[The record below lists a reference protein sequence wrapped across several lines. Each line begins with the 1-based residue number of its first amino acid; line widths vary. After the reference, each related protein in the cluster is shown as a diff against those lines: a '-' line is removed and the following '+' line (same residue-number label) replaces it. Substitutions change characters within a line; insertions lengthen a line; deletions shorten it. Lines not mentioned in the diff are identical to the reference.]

1 MVYGYNEPGF
11 DRRTITSS
19 QQAAQFGLDGYYLPE
34 QEMNGGQTFDP
45 NMPLSPDLLQQLQML
60 IQSGRN
66 VVIPPLEQPQ
76 QPMMPP
82 QQQELPQEVQPQP
95 PVMAK
100 TVRRGGKIAERQAKK
115 PAKEVQQPQQP
126 VIDPQVAVLEL
137 LAYVTSLSLAGMVA
151 SRYYSAS
158 VSGLAGK
165 LLQPEFDHVGY
176 EGERTYEK
184 GIKFL
189 IGKGGRS
196 LALPPVQNLNLE
208 GLPEYDRERPES
220 LSEIL
225 GWVILYLGE
234 MTKLYGQILGVLQ
247 GRDAALVTWVQQQV
261 ERYTELELEFRK
273 LADLN

>member
-34 QEMNGGQTFDP
+34 HGGNEGQMFDP
-45 NMPLSPDLLQQLQML
+45 SSPLSPDLLEQLRML
-60 IQSGRN
+60 IQSGQN
-66 VVIPPLEQPQ
+66 VVNPPLAQGQ
-76 QPMMPP
+76 QPIQVT
-82 QQQELPQEVQPQP
+82 QQQELPPEVQSQP
-95 PVMAK
+95 PVAAK
-100 TVRRGGKIAERQAKK
+100 NAQKVGKIAAKPGRK
-115 PAKEVQQPQQP
+115 VQMQPKEAEQPAF
-126 VIDPQVAVLEL
+126 DPQVAVLEL
-137 LAYVTSLSLAGMVA
+137 LAYVTGLSLAGMVA
-151 SRYYSAS
+151 SRYYSVS
-158 VSGLAGK
+158 VGGLAGE
-165 LLQPEFDHVGY
+165 LLEPKFEHVGY
-176 EGERTYEK
+176 EGDRTYEK

-196 LALPPVQNLNLE
+196 LALPPVQNPNLE

-247 GRDAALVTWVQQQV
+247 GRDAALVTWAQQQI